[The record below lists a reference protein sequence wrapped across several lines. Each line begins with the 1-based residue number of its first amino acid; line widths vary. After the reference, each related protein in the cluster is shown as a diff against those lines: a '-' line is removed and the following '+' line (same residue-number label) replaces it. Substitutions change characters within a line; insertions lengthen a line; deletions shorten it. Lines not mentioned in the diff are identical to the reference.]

1 MTLLPRVSFMVCM
14 SQQDVYEFVNPDL
27 LLTAH
32 LDSDAPA
39 AECSYWTI
47 MQHRESGRVSK
58 RATACIAASFN

>member
-1 MTLLPRVSFMVCM
+1 MHQ

-58 RATACIAASFN
+58 GATHACPTSSTE